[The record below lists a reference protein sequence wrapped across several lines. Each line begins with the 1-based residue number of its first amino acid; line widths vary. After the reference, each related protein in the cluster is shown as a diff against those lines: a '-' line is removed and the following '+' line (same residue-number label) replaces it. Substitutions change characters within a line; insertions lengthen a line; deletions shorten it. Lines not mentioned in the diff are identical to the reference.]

1 MYGACGHPEP
11 TISSIAEPHAI
22 HLFRAWALA
31 RGIGIGT
38 IGSAAGAG
46 IGCRVPWCRSPPGI
60 DRRPTG
66 EGVGPGL
73 VGPRP
78 TPLAE
83 SCPPWIGVM
92 GWCQL
97 KPGRLFHCHE
107 LPRNGRDGLRA
118 ATATKKKRRRFGA
131 GRLGGRIWKLQR
143 RRRLYLP
150 AQSRRGPP
158 PNKKAPGWARPGRLW
173 FWLPAGLIPARCGS
187 GAC

>member
-66 EGVGPGL
+66 GVGL
-73 VGPRP
+73 WDQNQADA
-78 TPLAE
+78 LEE
-83 SCPPWIGVM
+83 SCH
-92 GWCQL
+92 
-97 KPGRLFHCHE
+97 PGSV
-107 LPRNGRDGLRA
+107 
-118 ATATKKKRRRFGA
+118 
-131 GRLGGRIWKLQR
+131 
-143 RRRLYLP
+143 P
-150 AQSRRGPP
+150 A
-158 PNKKAPGWARPGRLW
+158 
-173 FWLPAGLIPARCGS
+173 
-187 GAC
+187 